1 MRKTLMFVTTAT
13 VAVAFV
19 IVGTASAGPAANG
32 PVNVAFR
39 EFKFVGVPKNL
50 PPGSTTFSF
59 TNRGQFPHNFTILY
73 VSKGGS
79 KFKTKTLDAGLTQ
92 DLTVNLKPGSY
103 IAVCTIFNGYHI
115 SQGMVKPFSVGK
127 INQDTGQWEP

>member
-19 IVGTASAGPAANG
+19 IVGTASAGPAGNR

-50 PPGSTTFSF
+50 PAGSTTFSF